1 MSATSV
7 PKNNLH
13 YPVLLKE
20 VLSIISPQ
28 NGGTFIDCTF
38 GQGGYSKKI
47 LEFPKVKVIAF
58 DRDQK
63 SKSIADKLKKKFK
76 HRFEFYNKKF
86 SEIDIVKTPDKIK
99 GIIFDLGF
107 SYNQIK
113 DSSKGLSFNYK
124 GKLNMKMGQ
133 NKFSAQDVIKYLS
146 AHELEKIFKYFG
158 EEKYSKLISKK
169 IVNKRKYGDL
179 FTEDLVDIVNSTK
192 KNFTKKNKST
202 KIFQALRILVN
213 NEISE
218 LILGLSKSSNLISQD
233 GVIAVITFHSLE
245 DRICKFFLNEI
256 SSLKKVSRY
265 LPINSIDN
273 VSFESIKRK
282 PITPTIKEIE
292 INPPSRSAKL
302 RAVKRTDTKKI
313 DTNFVFEK
321 FKYLLEIE
329 KIASKLWKITYL
341 FY

>member
-1 MSATSV
+1 MSATIV

-86 SEIDIVKTPDKIK
+86 SEIDIVKNPDKIK

-113 DSSKGLSFNYK
+113 DTSKGLSFNYK
-124 GKLNMKMGQ
+124 GKLNMKMGE

-146 AHELEKIFKYFG
+146 ANELEKVFKYFG

-169 IVNKRKYGDL
+169 IVNKRKYGNL
-179 FTEDLVDIVNSTK
+179 LTEDLVDIVNSTK

-218 LILGLSKSSNLISQD
+218 LILGL
-233 GVIAVITFHSLE
+233 
-245 DRICKFFLNEI
+245 
-256 SSLKKVSRY
+256 
-265 LPINSIDN
+265 
-273 VSFESIKRK
+273 
-282 PITPTIKEIE
+282 
-292 INPPSRSAKL
+292 
-302 RAVKRTDTKKI
+302 
-313 DTNFVFEK
+313 
-321 FKYLLEIE
+321 
-329 KIASKLWKITYL
+329 
-341 FY
+341 